1 MLKSQEHRLKMTMD
15 QIEQKHE
22 EFLKLHVENFQYEVT
37 KLRDV
42 AKECHLIF
50 VEEVK
55 RVQESVTLKM
65 EELKSE
71 MAKEVV
77 KLELNYLSLPSKVD
91 VLAEAVKNIV
101 EYNSLFSNKF
111 ESKIET
117 DSKLFNKLEEFSES
131 LKESFLKLDMSQQT
145 VVSPYLISQMIFSLE
160 QNLKF
165 ELAP

>member
-1 MLKSQEHRLKMTMD
+1 
-15 QIEQKHE
+15 
-22 EFLKLHVENFQYEVT
+22 
-37 KLRDV
+37 
-42 AKECHLIF
+42 
-50 VEEVK
+50 
-55 RVQESVTLKM
+55 
-65 EELKSE
+65 

-145 VVSPYLISQMIFSLE
+145 VVSPYLIS
-160 QNLKF
+160 
-165 ELAP
+165 